1 MVHLA
6 LGVTCTDRPVK
17 RSISSALSAP
27 VSGKS
32 DPSACWLKEATPM
45 PLHTR
50 CQEEKD
56 KIVMGLK
63 IDYEKLVQDRKAKK
77 AKLVILRN
85 GMIVKVK
92 PR

>member
-1 MVHLA
+1 
-6 LGVTCTDRPVK
+6 
-17 RSISSALSAP
+17 
-27 VSGKS
+27 
-32 DPSACWLKEATPM
+32 M